1 MRNVN
6 WDTQFCWAM
15 KRGKED
21 IPKRRNHVKED
32 KEVREHACGTERP
45 CKPGEEEYMAIF
57 AF

>member
-1 MRNVN
+1 
-6 WDTQFCWAM
+6 M

-45 CKPGEEEYMAIF
+45 CKPGEEKYMAIF